1 MFSIINF
8 CQISRNSLVR
18 IKSNTNSLIN
28 KTTIRWKRN
37 TFSRRPIKIL
47 TDSGEDYQK
56 HYSYREPISS
66 AEHEINLNDL
76 KDYEPLDQYFDEGIS
91 DHFNRKFD
99 TNRRNLKNNEEFDQ
113 KRVDFKN
120 EDNKRDFTSDQKNS
134 HKTKSQPKYSFKE
147 KTVKEL
153 KPRIDGIP
161 VYEKLSD
168 NNREFA

>member
-18 IKSNTNSLIN
+18 IKSNTNSSIN

-66 AEHEINLNDL
+66 AEHEINLNDI
-76 KDYEPLDQYFDEGIS
+76 KDYEPLDKYFDEGIG
-91 DHFNRKFD
+91 HH
-99 TNRRNLKNNEEFDQ
+99 LGNNQEFDQ

-120 EDNKRDFTSDQKNS
+120 EDNKRDFTSDQRNS

-168 NNREFA
+168 DNREFA